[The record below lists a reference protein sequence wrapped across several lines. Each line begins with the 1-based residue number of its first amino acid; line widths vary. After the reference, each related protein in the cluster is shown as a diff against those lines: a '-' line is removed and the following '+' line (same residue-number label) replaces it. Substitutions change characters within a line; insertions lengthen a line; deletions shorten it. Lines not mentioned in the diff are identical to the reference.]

1 MANLLHFAHE
11 NGVNTD
17 RWIGRNNGMIRMN
30 IAKQIRVLW
39 AKGQNI
45 TSNGVVVFKSSKVA
59 EAA

>member
-1 MANLLHFAHE
+1 MDTN
-11 NGVNTD
+11 

-45 TSNGVVVFKSSKVA
+45 TSNGVVVFKSNKVA